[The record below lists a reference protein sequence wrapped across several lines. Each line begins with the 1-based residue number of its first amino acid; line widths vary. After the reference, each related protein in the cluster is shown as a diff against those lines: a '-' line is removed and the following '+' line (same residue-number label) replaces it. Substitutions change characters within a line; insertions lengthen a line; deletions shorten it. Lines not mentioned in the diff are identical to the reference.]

1 MKSRKSLEVI
11 FLTALVILLGYV
23 ANTRRLLPR
32 LRAAPATLDGRFSK
46 EEAWIVDEIVRDI
59 TEMSAYP
66 AKGAA
71 VSIQPRDGMY
81 EIAMNGGAAAPVG
94 VDLRED
100 LWSPA
105 QFSTLARA
113 AVGAAD
119 TAGRQRPVDAVQV
132 FRQLVDLTPGSLVT
146 ASAAVSRALAADIHD
161 WRAHESAALVLG
173 AFALR
178 ESAGRFNDTR
188 WAMNRM
194 TAHLA
199 VAAAL
204 RGAGDQTDDGRLADA
219 VLMIL
224 ANHQARAVAALDALA
239 AGQRPVEM
247 RAWTRALRLRLTGD
261 LRGFDDVAHGTRL
274 EQLEYF
280 RAARAAAPRANGMS
294 QLDDLSVAPTAD
306 WLRIIEAS
314 GVGVEDGGAIAGA
327 MTAERAE
334 SNQLFQRLHDGQ
346 LPTDWIAA
354 LNVRAD
360 RLVGPAGLQVLPW
373 GAWAEAAQR
382 HIAMFVEKE
391 DAYHRLTIGDEHEA
405 DSRKVR
411 LKSELGGLRL
421 FPIATMF
428 WNKGPKGTEGDA
440 RLIDDAIAAAVA
452 APELV
457 SPAAWAR
464 LALGSHY
471 ERVRRGMPEPPT
483 WFAAMG
489 PRVGYEAARRIQEG
503 STAVSAEMLAAML
516 IDAPYDNGLGIRYL
530 STKYGQ
536 HPPVAEV
543 RRVFGARLDYDIRAV
558 RAARAL
564 VQQDAEE
571 TIALSQAACRLSP
584 PECIALASA
593 LIDANRE
600 SEAAASYERAF
611 ADPALDAVALS
622 NSSDWLVN
630 YYYRHGRTA
639 AALALAERAGGT
651 SSYRGLVT
659 MAHLYERLGRTA
671 AAESAYRG
679 AATSY
684 DNSSQL
690 IGFYYRAVNVRHEVQ
705 FEDAWKMSLARVFPN
720 GLTPV
725 PTSDAHPDA
734 GVVVVNDS
742 PRSRKAGLQ
751 AGDIVVGLEGWSVSN
766 YDQYAA
772 INAFFDRE
780 DVKLTAW
787 RGHLFTVEASA
798 PNRLLGVEYRSY
810 PVRGWAEK

>member
-1 MKSRKSLEVI
+1 VKTRKSLEVL

-23 ANTRRLLPR
+23 AHTRGLLPR
-32 LRAAPATLDGRFSK
+32 LRAAPATLDGRFLK

-66 AKGAA
+66 AKSAA
-71 VSIQPRDGMY
+71 VSIQPRDGIY
-81 EIAMNGGAAAPVG
+81 DVALNGDAATPVV
-94 VDLRED
+94 VDLRQD

-113 AVGAAD
+113 AFGGGQ
-119 TAGRQRPVDAVQV
+119 TTGRQQPVEAAQF
-132 FRQLVDLTPGSLVT
+132 FRQLVDLTPGSLVA

-199 VAAAL
+199 VATAL
-204 RGAGDQTDDGRLADA
+204 RGDGDQSDDGRLAES
-219 VLMIL
+219 IL
-224 ANHQARAVAALDALA
+224 LIFAHHQTRVVGALDTLA
-239 AGQRPVEM
+239 AGERPDEM

-261 LRGFDDVAHGTRL
+261 LRSIDDLAHRTPL

-280 RAARAAAPRANGMS
+280 RAARAAAPRANGTS
-294 QLDDLSVAPTAD
+294 QLDELGVAPTAD

-314 GVGVEDGGAIAGA
+314 GVGVEDGGVIDGA

-334 SNQLFQRLHDGQ
+334 SNQVFQRLHGGQ
-346 LPTDWIAA
+346 LPEDWIAA
-354 LNVRAD
+354 LNVRAS
-360 RLVGPAGLQVLPW
+360 RLVGPAGPQVLPW

-391 DAYHRLTIGDEHEA
+391 DAYYRMTIGAEHEA

-464 LALGSHY
+464 LALGTHY
-471 ERVRRGMPEPPT
+471 ERVRRGMPEPAT
-483 WFAAMG
+483 WFAAIA
-489 PRVGYEAARRIQEG
+489 PRVAYEAARRIQEG
-503 STAVSAEMLAAML
+503 SAAVSSETIAALL
-516 IDAPYDNGLGIRYL
+516 IDAPYDNGLASRYL
-530 STKYGQ
+530 SIKFGQ

-543 RRVFGARLDYDIRAV
+543 RRVFAARLDYDIRAV

-571 TIALSQAACRLSP
+571 TIKLSQDACRLSP
-584 PECIALASA
+584 PECIALGSA
-593 LIDANRE
+593 LIDANRD

-630 YYYRHGRTA
+630 YYYRHGRRA
-639 AALALAERAGGT
+639 AALALAERASATGA
-651 SSYRGLVT
+651 YRGLVT
-659 MAHLYERLGRTA
+659 VAHLYERLGRAA
-671 AAESAYRG
+671 AAEDAYRR
-679 AATSY
+679 AATGY
-684 DNSSQL
+684 DNWSQL

-725 PTSDAHPDA
+725 TTSGAHPDTGA
-734 GVVVVNDS
+734 VVTNDS